1 MKRCIS
7 LLAVGSLLASPALAA
22 PNPAKMQQ
30 ISEVVFKNY
39 PPRALANREQGA
51 VYFVVALDKDAHPT
65 SCQVTHGSGH
75 PLLDQETCDL
85 IVQHAVFNSAKDA
98 NGRATKSAHEGV
110 VVWRIPGSAEP
121 AVAPVALTQSAAPEK
136 QICKKNVRVGTIA
149 GVERTCLTQRDWAR
163 LTDESRRTWDEF
175 QGRKGMSFCNNAGVV
190 AANTPGAP
198 APGVVATC

>member
-65 SCQVTHGSGH
+65 SCQVTHGSG
-75 PLLDQETCDL
+75 
-85 IVQHAVFNSAKDA
+85 A
-98 NGRATKSAHEGV
+98 
-110 VVWRIPGSAEP
+110 
-121 AVAPVALTQSAAPEK
+121 
-136 QICKKNVRVGTIA
+136 
-149 GVERTCLTQRDWAR
+149 
-163 LTDESRRTWDEF
+163 
-175 QGRKGMSFCNNAGVV
+175 
-190 AANTPGAP
+190 
-198 APGVVATC
+198 